1 MADMLLQ
8 VDASP
13 RAGSATRELTATYA
27 EAWLVANPGGTVVR
41 HDLAVLNPP
50 HLNATEMGAW
60 FDDPTAHTDLH
71 HLVLARSN
79 DLIDDVLAATEIV
92 FGVPMWNFS
101 IPSSLKAWID
111 HVVRAGRTFQYTESG
126 VAGAVPAHRAVVLSS
141 SGSDYAEGSELE
153 GANMVGSYL
162 SLILGFIGIEQVDIV
177 HVNRQGPTW
186 PDAAASLAAA
196 RVEVLDLVE
205 PSIIRI

>member
-1 MADMLLQ
+1 MAGTLLQ

-13 RAGSATRELTATYA
+13 RGGSATRQLTATFA
-27 EAWLVANPGGTVVR
+27 DAWLAANPGGEVVH
-41 HDLAVLNPP
+41 HDLPVLNPP

-79 DLIDDVLAATEIV
+79 DLIDDVLAADELV

-111 HVVRAGRTFQYTESG
+111 HVVRAGRTFQYTATG
-126 VAGAVPAHRAVVLSS
+126 VEGAVPARRAVVISS
-141 SGSDYAEGSELE
+141 SGSDYSQGSPME
-153 GANMVGSYL
+153 ACNMVGSYL
-162 SLILGFIGIEQVDIV
+162 SLILGFIGVDQVEVV

-186 PDAAASLAAA
+186 PDADEALDAA
-196 RVEVLDLVE
+196 RVEVLGLADGVLN
-205 PSIIRI
+205 I